1 MKGFLVLVLVL
12 AAGPVFGEAN
22 YTGRV
27 HAQKVTASTA
37 PSVTPTWEVVAPTG
51 SNPNSRTEFEFGIL
65 THAGGNS
72 EFFGSLDMR
81 NSSITLT
88 GSIGGILQPVY
99 ELGLGFSVIGP
110 LSYTLDLS
118 SNAVVE
124 ILHLDVDSLD
134 LTMGETLARDGQ
146 RITIINV
153 GAQVIDITDSA
164 GVSELSGNITLGQ
177 YDSITLYYLN
187 DRWIEVSRSDN

>member
-1 MKGFLVLVLVL
+1 
-12 AAGPVFGEAN
+12 
-22 YTGRV
+22 
-27 HAQKVTASTA
+27 
-37 PSVTPTWEVVAPTG
+37 
-51 SNPNSRTEFEFGIL
+51 
-65 THAGGNS
+65 
-72 EFFGSLDMR
+72 MR